1 MRMLRRRKPRLTPE
15 QVLGSVP
22 WRNEALKSE
31 RIEGGGIKLVLARRR
46 EWWARILAIVFPI
59 PKERMVELDALG
71 EQFWDL
77 CDGKHTLRDL
87 IRVCQEEHKLTRAEA
102 EWSLRTFL
110 RDLGKRGLV
119 GFAVDEPEENKGER
133 SHGRSD

>member
-1 MRMLRRRKPRLTPE
+1 MRNK
-15 QVLGSVP
+15 
-22 WRNEALKSE
+22 ALKSE
-31 RIEGGGIKLVLARRR
+31 RIEGGGIKLVLERRQV
-46 EWWARILAIVFPI
+46 WWARMLAIVFPI
-59 PKERMVELDALG
+59 PKERVVELDALG

-77 CDGKHTLRDL
+77 CDGKRTLREL

-119 GFAVDEPEENKGER
+119 GFVVEGSEENKGER
-133 SHGRSD
+133 SHARGD

>member
-1 MRMLRRRKPRLTPE
+1 MLRRRKPRLTPE

-22 WRNEALKSE
+22 LRNKALKSE
-31 RIEGGGIKLVLARRR
+31 RIEGGGIKLVLERRQV
-46 EWWARILAIVFPI
+46 WWARMLAIVFPI
-59 PKERMVELDALG
+59 PKERVVELDALG

-77 CDGKHTLRDL
+77 CDGKRTLREL
-87 IRVCQEEHKLTRAEA
+87 IRVCQEEHKLTRVEA

-119 GFAVDEPEENKGER
+119 GFVVEGSEENKGER
-133 SHGRSD
+133 SHARGD